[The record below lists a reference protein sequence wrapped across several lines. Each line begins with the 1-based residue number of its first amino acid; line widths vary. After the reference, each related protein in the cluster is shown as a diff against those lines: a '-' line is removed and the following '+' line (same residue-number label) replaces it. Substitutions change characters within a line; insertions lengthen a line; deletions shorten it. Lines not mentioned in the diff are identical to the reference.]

1 MNRPLTH
8 ALLCAAAFL
17 THLGAHAG
25 ELTLFEDDNFRG
37 RAVTV
42 RDTTDDLSRVGFND
56 KVSSIM
62 VRSGTWDV
70 CTDAGFRGNCRTL
83 TPGEYRSMPGM
94 NDAISSVREV
104 GRDGRGDNRGDGR
117 GDWRNEGR
125 NDGRNDGRPDRG
137 NYGRQPVLE
146 LYSGAGRNGGSARLD
161 RDNVNFATIGFNDR
175 TTGIAIEGGYWQLCS
190 DANYQGTCRVFG
202 PGRHDDLG
210 RGLDGRVSSARVID
224 EREARRQQQYEQQQ
238 YQQDPRQPYQQQY
251 QQRGAILLFPDADMQ
266 GQPLALDRNTDD
278 LVPYG
283 FNDRAGSIVVNEGQW
298 EVCSDADFRGRCE
311 VIGPGQYA
319 RLNALD
325 NKISSLRR
333 VR

>member
-8 ALLCAAAFL
+8 ALLCAAALL

-42 RDTTDDLSRVGFND
+42 RETTDDLSRIGFND

-70 CTDAGFRGNCRTL
+70 CTDSGFRGNCKTL

-94 NDAISSVREV
+94 NDAVSSVREV
-104 GRDGRGDNRGDGR
+104 
-117 GDWRNEGR
+117 GR
-125 NDGRNDGRPDRG
+125 NDGRNDGRGDGHRPDRDWGHG
-137 NYGRQPVLE
+137 NDGRRASLE
-146 LYSGAGRNGGSARLD
+146 VYSGAGQNGGSARLD
-161 RDNVNFATIGFNDR
+161 RDNDNFATIGFNDR
-175 TTGIAIEGGYWQLCS
+175 TTSIVIGNGYWQLCS

-210 RGLDGRVSSARVID
+210 RGLDGRVSSARMID

-238 YQQDPRQPYQQQY
+238 YQQNPQNQYQQYPQQQY
-251 QQRGAILLFPDADMQ
+251 QQRGAILLFPDADMR
-266 GQPLALDRNTDD
+266 GEPVALDRNTED
-278 LVPYG
+278 LVRQN

-298 EVCSDADFRGRCE
+298 EVCSDANFRGRCE

>member
-17 THLGAHAG
+17 THAAAQAG

-42 RDTTDDLSRVGFND
+42 RDTTDDLSRAGFND
-56 KVSSIM
+56 KASSIM

-70 CTDAGFRGNCRTL
+70 CTDSGFRGNCKTL

-104 GRDGRGDNRGDGR
+104 GRDGRGDGR
-117 GDWRNEGR
+117 G
-125 NDGRNDGRPDRG
+125 DGRNDGHRPDRDWGHG
-137 NYGRQPVLE
+137 NDGRRASLAV
-146 LYSGAGRNGGSARLD
+146 YSGAGQNGGSARLD
-161 RDNVNFATIGFNDR
+161 RDNGNFATIGFNDR
-175 TTGIAIEGGYWQLCS
+175 ATSIVIDGGYWQLCS

-210 RGLDGRVSSARVID
+210 RGLDGRVSSARMID

-238 YQQDPRQPYQQQY
+238 YQQNSQNQYQQYPQQQY
-251 QQRGAILLFPDADMQ
+251 QQRGAILLFPDADMR
-266 GQPLALDRNTDD
+266 GEPLALDRNMDD
-278 LVPYG
+278 LVRQN

-298 EVCSDADFRGRCE
+298 EVCSDANFRGRCE

>member
-17 THLGAHAG
+17 THFAAQAG
-25 ELTLFEDDNFRG
+25 ELTLFEDDNFRS

-56 KVSSIM
+56 KASSIM
-62 VRSGTWDV
+62 VRSGTWEV
-70 CTDAGFRGNCRTL
+70 CTDSGFRGNCKNL

-104 GRDGRGDNRGDGR
+104 GRDGRGDGR
-117 GDWRNEGR
+117 G
-125 NDGRNDGRPDRG
+125 DGRNDGHRPDRDWGHG
-137 NYGRQPVLE
+137 NDGRRASLE
-146 LYSGAGRNGGSARLD
+146 VYSGAGQNGGSARLD
-161 RDNVNFATIGFNDR
+161 RDNGNFATIGFNDR
-175 TTGIAIEGGYWQLCS
+175 ATSIVIDGGYWQLCS

-210 RGLDGRVSSARVID
+210 RGLDGRVSSARMID

-238 YQQDPRQPYQQQY
+238 YQQNPQNPQNQYQQYPQQQY
-251 QQRGAILLFPDADMQ
+251 QQRGAILLFPDADMR
-266 GQPLALDRNTDD
+266 GEPLALDRNMDD
-278 LVPYG
+278 LVRQN

-298 EVCSDADFRGRCE
+298 EVCSDANFRGRCE

>member
-17 THLGAHAG
+17 THAAAQAG

-70 CTDAGFRGNCRTL
+70 CSDAGFRGNCKTL

-104 GRDGRGDNRGDGR
+104 GRNDGRGDGR
-117 GDWRNEGR
+117 GDGR
-125 NDGRNDGRPDRG
+125 NDGHRPDRDWGHGNDGRRAS
-137 NYGRQPVLE
+137 LE
-146 LYSGAGRNGGSARLD
+146 VYSGAGQNGGSARLD
-161 RDNVNFATIGFNDR
+161 RDNGNFATIGFNDR
-175 TTGIAIEGGYWQLCS
+175 TTSILIDGGYWQLCS

-210 RGLDGRVSSARVID
+210 RGLDGRVSSARMID
-224 EREARRQQQYEQQQ
+224 EREARRQQQYEQRQ
-238 YQQDPRQPYQQQY
+238 YQQNPQNQYQQYPQQQY
-251 QQRGAILLFPDADMQ
+251 QQRGAIVLFPDADMR
-266 GQPLALDRNTDD
+266 GEPLALDRNTDD
-278 LVPYG
+278 LVRQN

>member
-17 THLGAHAG
+17 THAAAQAG

-42 RDTTDDLSRVGFND
+42 RETTDDLSRVGFND

-70 CTDAGFRGNCRTL
+70 CSDAGFRGNCKTL

-104 GRDGRGDNRGDGR
+104 GRNDGRGDGR
-117 GDWRNEGR
+117 GDGHRPDRDWGHG
-125 NDGRNDGRPDRG
+125 NDGRRAS
-137 NYGRQPVLE
+137 LE
-146 LYSGAGRNGGSARLD
+146 VYSGAGQNGGSARLD
-161 RDNVNFATIGFNDR
+161 RDNGNFATIGFNDR
-175 TTGIAIEGGYWQLCS
+175 TTSIVIDGGYWQLCS

-298 EVCSDADFRGRCE
+298 EVCSDANFRGRCE

>member
-8 ALLCAAAFL
+8 ALLCAAALL

-42 RDTTDDLSRVGFND
+42 RETTDDLLRIGFND

-70 CTDAGFRGNCRTL
+70 CTDSGFRGNCKTL

-94 NDAISSVREV
+94 NDAVSSVREV
-104 GRDGRGDNRGDGR
+104 
-117 GDWRNEGR
+117 GR
-125 NDGRNDGRPDRG
+125 NDGRNDGRGDGHRPDRDWGHG
-137 NYGRQPVLE
+137 NDGRRASLE
-146 LYSGAGRNGGSARLD
+146 VYSGAGQNGGSARLD
-161 RDNVNFATIGFNDR
+161 RDNDNFATIGFNDR
-175 TTGIAIEGGYWQLCS
+175 TTSIVIGNGYWQLCS

-210 RGLDGRVSSARVID
+210 RGLDGRVSSARMID

-238 YQQDPRQPYQQQY
+238 YQQNPQNQYQQYPQQQY
-251 QQRGAILLFPDADMQ
+251 QQRGAILLFPDADMR
-266 GQPLALDRNTDD
+266 GEPVALDRNTED
-278 LVPYG
+278 LVRQN

-298 EVCSDADFRGRCE
+298 EVCSDANFRGRCE

>member
-8 ALLCAAAFL
+8 ALLCAAALL

-42 RDTTDDLSRVGFND
+42 RETTDDLSRIGFND

-70 CTDAGFRGNCRTL
+70 CTDSGFRGNCKTL

-94 NDAISSVREV
+94 NDAVSSVREV
-104 GRDGRGDNRGDGR
+104 
-117 GDWRNEGR
+117 GR
-125 NDGRNDGRPDRG
+125 NDGRNDGRGDGHRPDRDWGHG
-137 NYGRQPVLE
+137 NDGRRASLE
-146 LYSGAGRNGGSARLD
+146 VYSGAGQNGGSARLD
-161 RDNVNFATIGFNDR
+161 RDNDNFATIGFNDR
-175 TTGIAIEGGYWQLCS
+175 TTSIVIGNGYWQLCS

-210 RGLDGRVSSARVID
+210 RGLDGRVSSARMID

-238 YQQDPRQPYQQQY
+238 YQQNPQNQYQQYPQQQY
-251 QQRGAILLFPDADMQ
+251 QQRGAILLFPDADMR
-266 GQPLALDRNTDD
+266 GEPVALERNTED
-278 LVPYG
+278 LVRQN

-298 EVCSDADFRGRCE
+298 EVCSDANFRGRCE

>member
-17 THLGAHAG
+17 THAAAQAG

-42 RDTTDDLSRVGFND
+42 RETTDDLSRVGFND

-70 CTDAGFRGNCRTL
+70 CTDAGFRGNCKTL

-104 GRDGRGDNRGDGR
+104 GRDGRGDGR
-117 GDWRNEGR
+117 NDWRG
-125 NDGRNDGRPDRG
+125 DGRNDGRPDRG
-137 NYGRQPVLE
+137 NYGRVATLE
-146 LYSGAGRNGGSARLD
+146 VYSGAGQNGGAARLD
-161 RDNVNFATIGFNDR
+161 RDNSNFATIGFNDR
-175 TTGIAIEGGYWQLCS
+175 TTSIVIGNGYWQLCS

-210 RGLDGRVSSARVID
+210 RGLDGRVSSARVVD

-238 YQQDPRQPYQQQY
+238 YQQNQYQQDQYQQYPQQQY
-251 QQRGAILLFPDADMQ
+251 QQRGAILLFPDADMR
-266 GQPLALDRNTDD
+266 GEPLALDRNTDD
-278 LVPYG
+278 LVRQN

-325 NKISSLRR
+325 NKISSVRR

>member
-17 THLGAHAG
+17 THAAVQAG

-42 RDTTDDLSRVGFND
+42 RETTDDLSRVGFND

-70 CTDAGFRGNCRTL
+70 CTDAGFRGNCKTL

-104 GRDGRGDNRGDGR
+104 GRDGRGDGR
-117 GDWRNEGR
+117 NDWR
-125 NDGRNDGRPDRG
+125 NDGRDGRPDRG
-137 NYGRQPVLE
+137 NYGRVATLE
-146 LYSGAGRNGGSARLD
+146 VYSGAGQNGSAARLD
-161 RDNVNFATIGFNDR
+161 RDNSNFATIGFNDR
-175 TTGIAIEGGYWQLCS
+175 ATSIVIGNGYWQLCS
-190 DANYQGTCRVFG
+190 DANYQGTCRIFG

-210 RGLDGRVSSARVID
+210 RGLDGRVSSARVVD
-224 EREARRQQQYEQQQ
+224 EREARRQQQYEQNQ
-238 YQQDPRQPYQQQY
+238 YQQDQYQQYPQQQY
-251 QQRGAILLFPDADMQ
+251 QQRGAILLFPDADMR
-266 GQPLALDRNTDD
+266 GEPLALNRDTDD
-278 LVPYG
+278 LVRQN

-325 NKISSLRR
+325 NKISSVRR

>member
-17 THLGAHAG
+17 THAAAQAG

-42 RDTTDDLSRVGFND
+42 RETTDDLSRVGFND

-70 CTDAGFRGNCRTL
+70 CSDAGFRGNCKTL

-104 GRDGRGDNRGDGR
+104 GRNDGRGDGR
-117 GDWRNEGR
+117 GDGHRPDRDWGHG
-125 NDGRNDGRPDRG
+125 NDGRRAS
-137 NYGRQPVLE
+137 LE
-146 LYSGAGRNGGSARLD
+146 VYSGAGQNGGSARLD
-161 RDNVNFATIGFNDR
+161 RDNGNFATIGFNDR
-175 TTGIAIEGGYWQLCS
+175 ATSIVIDGGYWQLCS

-210 RGLDGRVSSARVID
+210 RGLDGRVSSARMID

-238 YQQDPRQPYQQQY
+238 YQQNPQNQYQQYPQQQY
-251 QQRGAILLFPDADMQ
+251 QQRGAIVLFPDADMR
-266 GQPLALDRNTDD
+266 GEPLALDRNMDD
-278 LVPYG
+278 LVRQN

-298 EVCSDADFRGRCE
+298 EVCSDANFRGRCE

>member
-8 ALLCAAAFL
+8 ALLCAAALL
-17 THLGAHAG
+17 THLGAQAG

-42 RDTTDDLSRVGFND
+42 RETTDDLSRVGFND

-70 CTDAGFRGNCRTL
+70 CTDAGFRGNCKTL

-104 GRDGRGDNRGDGR
+104 GRNDGRGDGR
-117 GDWRNEGR
+117 GDGHRPDWGHG
-125 NDGRNDGRPDRG
+125 NDGRRAS
-137 NYGRQPVLE
+137 LE
-146 LYSGAGRNGGSARLD
+146 VYSGAGQNGGSARLD
-161 RDNVNFATIGFNDR
+161 RDNDNFATIGFNDR
-175 TTGIAIEGGYWQLCS
+175 TTSIVIGNGYWQLCS

-210 RGLDGRVSSARVID
+210 RGLDGKVSSARMVD

-238 YQQDPRQPYQQQY
+238 YQQNQYQQYPQNQYQQYPQQQY
-251 QQRGAILLFPDADMQ
+251 QQRGAILLFPDTDMR
-266 GQPLALDRNTDD
+266 GEPLALDRNTDD
-278 LVPYG
+278 LVRQN

>member
-17 THLGAHAG
+17 THAAAQAG

-42 RDTTDDLSRVGFND
+42 RETTDDLSRVGFND

-70 CTDAGFRGNCRTL
+70 CSDAGFRGNCKTL

-104 GRDGRGDNRGDGR
+104 GRNDGRGDGR
-117 GDWRNEGR
+117 GDGHRPDRDWGHG
-125 NDGRNDGRPDRG
+125 NDGRRAS
-137 NYGRQPVLE
+137 LE
-146 LYSGAGRNGGSARLD
+146 VYSGAGQNGGSARLD
-161 RDNVNFATIGFNDR
+161 RDNGNFATIGFNDR
-175 TTGIAIEGGYWQLCS
+175 TTSIVIDGGYWQLCS

-210 RGLDGRVSSARVID
+210 RGLDGRVSSARMID

-238 YQQDPRQPYQQQY
+238 YQQNPQNPQNQYQQYPQQQY
-251 QQRGAILLFPDADMQ
+251 QQRGAILLFPDADMR
-266 GQPLALDRNTDD
+266 GEPLALDRNMDD
-278 LVPYG
+278 LVRQN

-298 EVCSDADFRGRCE
+298 EVCSDANFRGRCE

>member
-17 THLGAHAG
+17 THAATQAG

-42 RDTTDDLSRVGFND
+42 RETTDDLSRVGFND
-56 KVSSIM
+56 KASSIL

-70 CTDAGFRGNCRTL
+70 CTDSGFRGNCKTL

-104 GRDGRGDNRGDGR
+104 GRGDGR
-117 GDWRNEGR
+117 GDWR

-137 NYGRQPVLE
+137 NYGRRGSLE
-146 LYSGAGRNGGSARLD
+146 VFSGAGQNGGAARLD
-161 RDNVNFATIGFNDR
+161 RDNGDFASIGFNDR
-175 TTGIAIEGGYWQLCS
+175 TTSIVIDGGYWQLCS
-190 DANYQGTCRVFG
+190 DSNYQGTCRIFG

-210 RGLDGRVSSARVID
+210 RGLDGRVSSARMVD
-224 EREARRQQQYEQQQ
+224 EREARRQQQYEQNQ
-238 YQQDPRQPYQQQY
+238 YQQYPRQQY
-251 QQRGAILLFPDADMQ
+251 QQRGAILLFPDADM
-266 GQPLALDRNTDD
+266 GGEPLALERDTED
-278 LVPYG
+278 LVRQN

-298 EVCSDADFRGRCE
+298 EVCSDSNFRGRCE

>member
-1 MNRPLTH
+1 MIDEMELTMKSPTLKL
-8 ALLCAAAFL
+8 ALFCGATLFA
-17 THLGAHAG
+17 HLGAQAG

-42 RDTTDDLSRVGFND
+42 RETTDDLSRVGFND

-70 CTDAGFRGNCRTL
+70 CTDAGFRGNCKTL

-104 GRDGRGDNRGDGR
+104 GRDGRN
-117 GDWRNEGR
+117 DWRGE
-125 NDGRNDGRPDRG
+125 GRPDRG
-137 NYGRQPVLE
+137 NYGHVASLE
-146 LYSGAGRNGGSARLD
+146 VYSGAGQNGGAARLD
-161 RDNVNFATIGFNDR
+161 RDNSNFATIGFNDR
-175 TTGIAIEGGYWQLCS
+175 TTSIVIGNGYWQLCS
-190 DANYQGTCRVFG
+190 DANYQGTCRIFG

-210 RGLDGRVSSARVID
+210 RGLDGRVSSARVVD
-224 EREARRQQQYEQQQ
+224 EREARRQQQYEQNQYQQNQ
-238 YQQDPRQPYQQQY
+238 YQQDQYQQYPQQQH
-251 QQRGAILLFPDADMQ
+251 QQRGAIVLFPDADMR
-266 GQPLALDRNTDD
+266 GEPLVLDRDTDN
-278 LVPYG
+278 LVRQN

-319 RLNALD
+319 RLNSLD

>member
-8 ALLCAAAFL
+8 ALLCAAALL

-37 RAVTV
+37 RALTV
-42 RDTTDDLSRVGFND
+42 RETTDDLSRMGFND

-70 CTDAGFRGNCRTL
+70 CTDSGFRGNCKTL

-104 GRDGRGDNRGDGR
+104 GRYDGRGDGHRPDR
-117 GDWRNEGR
+117 DWGHG
-125 NDGRNDGRPDRG
+125 NDGRRAS
-137 NYGRQPVLE
+137 LE
-146 LYSGAGRNGGSARLD
+146 VYSGAGQNGGSARLD
-161 RDNVNFATIGFNDR
+161 RDNDNFATIGFNDR
-175 TTGIAIEGGYWQLCS
+175 TTSIVIGNGYWQLCS
-190 DANYQGTCRVFG
+190 DANYQGTCRIFG

-210 RGLDGRVSSARVID
+210 RGLDGKVSSARMVD

-238 YQQDPRQPYQQQY
+238 YQQNQYQQYPQNQYPQYPQQQY
-251 QQRGAILLFPDADMQ
+251 QQRGAILLFPDADMR
-266 GQPLALDRNTDD
+266 GEPLALDRNTED
-278 LVPYG
+278 LVRQN

-298 EVCSDADFRGRCE
+298 EVCSDSNFRGRCE

>member
-8 ALLCAAAFL
+8 ALLCAAALL

-42 RDTTDDLSRVGFND
+42 RETTDDLSRIGFND

-70 CTDAGFRGNCRTL
+70 CTDSGFRGNCKTL

-94 NDAISSVREV
+94 NDAVSSVREV
-104 GRDGRGDNRGDGR
+104 
-117 GDWRNEGR
+117 GR
-125 NDGRNDGRPDRG
+125 NDGRNDGRGDGHRPDRDWGHG
-137 NYGRQPVLE
+137 NDGRRASLE
-146 LYSGAGRNGGSARLD
+146 VYSGAGQNGGSARLD
-161 RDNVNFATIGFNDR
+161 RDNDNFATIGFNDR
-175 TTGIAIEGGYWQLCS
+175 TTSIVIGNGYWQLCS

-210 RGLDGRVSSARVID
+210 RGLDGRVSSARMID

-238 YQQDPRQPYQQQY
+238 YQQNPQNQYQQYPQQQY
-251 QQRGAILLFPDADMQ
+251 QQRGAILLFPDADMR
-266 GQPLALDRNTDD
+266 GEPLALERNTED
-278 LVPYG
+278 LVRQN

-298 EVCSDADFRGRCE
+298 EVCSDANFRGRCE

>member
-17 THLGAHAG
+17 THAAAQAG

-42 RDTTDDLSRVGFND
+42 RETTDDLSRVGFND

-70 CTDAGFRGNCRTL
+70 CSDAGFRGNCKTL

-104 GRDGRGDNRGDGR
+104 GRNDGRGDGR
-117 GDWRNEGR
+117 GDGHRPDRDWGHG
-125 NDGRNDGRPDRG
+125 NDGRRAS
-137 NYGRQPVLE
+137 LE
-146 LYSGAGRNGGSARLD
+146 VYSGAGQNGGSARLD
-161 RDNVNFATIGFNDR
+161 RDNGNFATIGFNDR
-175 TTGIAIEGGYWQLCS
+175 TTSIVIDGGYWQLCS
-190 DANYQGTCRVFG
+190 DAKYQGTCRVFG

-210 RGLDGRVSSARVID
+210 RGLDGRVSSARMID

-238 YQQDPRQPYQQQY
+238 YQQNPQNQYQQYPQQQY
-251 QQRGAILLFPDADMQ
+251 QQRGAIVLFPDADMR
-266 GQPLALDRNTDD
+266 GEPLALDRNTDD
-278 LVPYG
+278 LVRQN

>member
-8 ALLCAAAFL
+8 ALLCAAAFF
-17 THLGAHAG
+17 THAAASAG

-56 KVSSIM
+56 KASSIM

-70 CTDAGFRGNCRTL
+70 CTDSGFRGSCKTL

-104 GRDGRGDNRGDGR
+104 GRNDGRSDGR
-117 GDWRNEGR
+117 NDWR
-125 NDGRNDGRPDRG
+125 NDGRNDDR
-137 NYGRQPVLE
+137 ND
-146 LYSGAGRNGGSARLD
+146 GRNEW
-161 RDNVNFATIGFNDR
+161 RDD
-175 TTGIAIEGGYWQLCS
+175 
-190 DANYQGTCRVFG
+190 
-202 PGRHDDLG
+202 GRHQQHG
-210 RGLDGRVSSARVID
+210 
-224 EREARRQQQYEQQQ
+224 QQQ
-238 YQQDPRQPYQQQY
+238 RS
-251 QQRGAILLFPDADMQ
+251 AVLLFPDANLR
-266 GQPLALDRNTDD
+266 GEPVAIDRNTED
-278 LVPYG
+278 LVRYH

-298 EVCSDADFRGRCE
+298 EVCSDSNFRGRCE